1 MNYQP
6 LIVLCLICLIGLSIM
21 AICIVKKPMYEKQK
35 SDIQQEQILKELKT
49 TKHKTN
55 RQTKKKHKRK

>member
-6 LIVLCLICLIGLSIM
+6 LIVLCLICLGLNIM

-35 SDIQQEQILKELKT
+35 SDIQQEQILKELRT

-55 RQTKKKHKRK
+55 RPTKKKHKRK

>member
-35 SDIQQEQILKELKT
+35 SDTQQEQILKE
-49 TKHKTN
+49 
-55 RQTKKKHKRK
+55 